1 MKGKTMKTNDK
12 TAANPSWKNAILLGI
27 AALAL
32 FALPGVA
39 LATDCLP
46 LTTWSGA
53 VDHNWFTA
61 GNWNNGVPDSGTAA
75 LINNGGTAQINASLP
90 AANACSLTLNPGN
103 VSVGS
108 VGSLQVTY
116 STTGIVVGG
125 TGAIP
130 SLLTATGSVTA
141 TTVVVNTSGTLTGN
155 GTVSTTSGTKIY
167 GTLAP
172 GPGRLTIS
180 NGDLSF
186 LGSAPLMESSVTP
199 TSQDNVYVSAGA
211 AALTGKLSVKM
222 TGNFTAGT
230 TYTLLH
236 AENGLFG
243 TTFSS
248 VSITYPCECFTPQI
262 QYTTKDVNLYLAPA
276 ACCQ

>member
-1 MKGKTMKTNDK
+1 MKINHK
-12 TAANPSWKNAILLGI
+12 TATKPSWKSAILLAI
-27 AALAL
+27 TALAL

-46 LTTWSGA
+46 QTTWTGA

-61 GNWNNGVPDSGTAA
+61 GNWNGGVPDSGKAA
-75 LINNGGTAQINASLP
+75 VINNGGTAQINSSLP
-90 AANACSLTLNPGN
+90 AANACSLALDPGN

-108 VGSLQVTY
+108 VGSLQVVTQ
-116 STTGIVVGG
+116 INVGG
-125 TGAIP
+125 TAATEIG
-130 SLLTATGSVTA
+130 LLTVTGSATA
-141 TTVVVNTSGTLTGN
+141 ASVAVHTSGTLTGT
-155 GTVSTTSGTKIY
+155 GTVSGGTTIY

-180 NGDLSF
+180 SGNLTFSSSEGIT
-186 LGSAPLMESSVTP
+186 PLMESNVTP
-199 TSQDNVYVSAGA
+199 TSQDNVHVSAGTA
-211 AALTGKLSVKM
+211 TLTPAKLSVKM

-236 AENGLFG
+236 AENGLLG
-243 TTFSS
+243 TRFLS
-248 VSITYPCECFTPQI
+248 VSITYPCECFTPVI

-276 ACCQ
+276 SCCQ